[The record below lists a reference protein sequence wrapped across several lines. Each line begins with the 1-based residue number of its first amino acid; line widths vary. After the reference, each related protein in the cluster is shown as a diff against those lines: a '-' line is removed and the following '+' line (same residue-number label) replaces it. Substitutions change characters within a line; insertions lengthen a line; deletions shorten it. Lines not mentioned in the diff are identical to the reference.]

1 MSTRVGGKVGIETG
15 ILTGRLPITKA
26 NYEYVIIPKRDD
38 VDTYTT
44 SLPAEI
50 MSDTYVVN
58 TRAIVRMLKYIYHV
72 EFRWRLYHTPQGSM
86 YKGFIINHRKIEL
99 NHDNPAESLREI
111 EPNIEYFPFEEP
123 PIINEDF
130 LISLA
135 RSTGA
140 GVGLPKRFHAIAI
153 ATHVDDNG
161 NKTPVLLNL
170 AEAFLWMQENPG
182 KLKGVALLR
191 SYKYAI
197 LFAEP
202 ITKQELMED
211 VLDRLNLSVQTFK
224 NMYWRATSTFESE
237 EE

>member
-1 MSTRVGGKVGIETG
+1 MPSTPRTGIETG
-15 ILTGRLPITKA
+15 ILAGRLTFSKA
-26 NYEYVIIPKRDD
+26 NYEYLIIPKRDD
-38 VDTYTT
+38 VDAFVTT
-44 SLPAEI
+44 PPPEI
-50 MSDTYVVN
+50 LSEAYVVN
-58 TRAIVRMLKYIYHV
+58 TRAMIKLLKHLYHV
-72 EFRWRLYHTPQGSM
+72 EFRWRIYYTEENNVLF
-86 YKGFIINHRKIEL
+86 KGFITSHKKIEL
-99 NHDNPAESLREI
+99 NHDNPIDSLKEI

-140 GVGLPKRFHAIAI
+140 GVGLPKRFHSIAI
-153 ATHVDDNG
+153 ATHVDNG
-161 NKTPVLLNL
+161 NKTPILLNL

-182 KLKGVALLR
+182 KLRGIALLK

-224 NMYWRATSTFESE
+224 NTYMRSTSAFEKE
-237 EE
+237 E